1 MEDNLQHGRQ
11 RKVPK
16 ALGIFLRCFSATARK
31 EQEQLVHDHV
41 DNNTEEIIRR
51 RSRVASTT
59 AVDEKP
65 LGKIAD
71 AFKELADI
79 VISEN
84 VVEVAAFSRAC
95 AFVAPLFGSIGFH
108 FKFIEMDYLTKVNDI
123 AEASKS
129 FKTLQSMVDHD
140 VQTNSV
146 RIQGSHSRNL
156 LKIKRGLE
164 FLKVL
169 FEQVLLTEGNSMR
182 DAVSKAYTQ
191 IFNSYHGWALRK
203 AVSVRLNYIP
213 TKQQLYRKLG
223 EDGKYSIIFATI
235 SLYMYLRLTTLTI
248 VVMMLTIFLLFF
260 NVLH

>member
-1 MEDNLQHGRQ
+1 MADNVQHGRQ
-11 RKVPK
+11 RKMPK

-31 EQEQLVHDHV
+31 EEQQLVNDHV
-41 DNNTEEIIRR
+41 DNNAEEIIRR

-79 VISEN
+79 IVSEN
-84 VVEVAAFSRAC
+84 VIEVAAFSRAC

-108 FKFIEMDYLTKVNDI
+108 FKFIEMDYLIKVNDI

-140 VQTNSV
+140 VQANSV

-156 LKIKRGLE
+156 LKVKRGLE

-223 EDGKYSIIFATI
+223 EDESAAKILMETYI
-235 SLYMYLRLTTLTI
+235 SASPPLLQYI
-248 VVMMLTIFLLFF
+248 EKIFLERELGIDW
-260 NVLH
+260 